1 VKGLKLIA
9 FLAMLSLLLA
19 CLVSVPVL
27 SGENPWDAD
36 GGNDEKNPS
45 GYSDTVDV
53 KGGDDDLLVVLG
65 CPTIGD
71 SNAGWFDLMFLPL
84 SYAFSSWVLADS
96 PTSTVDQLETGG
108 QSISGHSR
116 VAQ

>member
-1 VKGLKLIA
+1 MKGLKLIA

-19 CLVSVPVL
+19 CLVSVPAF

-53 KGGDDDLLVVLG
+53 KGGDDGVFVVLG
-65 CPTIGD
+65 CPTID
-71 SNAGWFDLMFLPL
+71 DPNASWFDLMFLPL
-84 SYAFSSWVLADS
+84 SCAFSSWVLKDN
-96 PTSTVDQLETGG
+96 PVSTVNQLETGG
-108 QSISGHSR
+108 QSNSTHGNVFR
-116 VAQ
+116 